1 MAVVHVIAE
10 IVVLFA
16 AISLIY
22 YFFQIT
28 QAHGSRRQNLIYLGI
43 SLAVLLVA
51 YPLSNLVAQ
60 KQVDPT
66 DQVSKHVRK
75 IRDKERPASSDR
87 KPADSSAKSE
97 SK

>member
-1 MAVVHVIAE
+1 VAVVHVIAE
-10 IVVLFA
+10 IVVFFA

-28 QAHGSRRQNLIYLGI
+28 QAHGSRKQNLIYLGI

-60 KQVDPT
+60 KQVNPT
-66 DQVSKHVRK
+66 DQVSNHVRK
-75 IRDKERPASSDR
+75 IRDKKQSSSSDQ
-87 KPADSSAKSE
+87 KSSGSSAKSE